1 MNEMIRSVLTLGLWR
16 LGIIPAVKES
26 HMDSI
31 GLSPFRCLGIGLI
44 GFLVAAGCALA
55 QKPGTPPL
63 SANDVSW
70 LFPAPVRAADF
81 DNLISMR
88 DLATRKSRDQK
99 NSDRVWPDAVFKQ
112 FLAIAASP
120 AAQAGGNQIGLPA
133 EAQSIDAWYIA
144 GIRMDAGAPGLSDD
158 IRGQFGQSPE
168 IRLIVQP
175 VTRNADGTPKVLDF
189 AAHLIFDFVGK
200 ADNPAQTG
208 CLPRPTPDLAAFKE
222 IVAELAALRTKLS
235 KGSLGS
241 RVITS
246 GVPLGLHPGLADA
259 STARKVRQEMQS
271 FLERHVSAERLDAM
285 AIVGIPAGAPAPWM
299 FLSMEK
305 VPAGAVPAL
314 PNGGFVPVPG
324 PTLDGQHFAQMLNL
338 VGKVPPVVPAPNTNN
353 LNPITCSNAAAPGG
367 LPVAG
372 RRGSSTTELFVSPPP
387 AAANAKVI
395 LDLIAD
401 PAKSH
406 FFNTDCVSCHTE
418 TRRAMDLLP
427 LNQIAVVSGINPAV
441 LPNSDWNVRN
451 FGWSPVGAQAQST
464 VTRRTAAETAAVV
477 EYINSK
483 LLPK

>member
-1 MNEMIRSVLTLGLWR
+1 
-16 LGIIPAVKES
+16 
-26 HMDSI
+26 
-31 GLSPFRCLGIGLI
+31 LI
-44 GFLVAAGCALA
+44 AILVVAGAALA
-55 QKPGTPPL
+55 QKPATPPL

-81 DNLISMR
+81 DNLICMR

-99 NSDRVWPDAVFKQ
+99 GSDRIWPDAVFKQ

-120 AAQAGGNQIGLPA
+120 AAQAGGHQIGLPA
-133 EAQSIDAWYIA
+133 EAQSIDAWFIA

-175 VTRNADGTPKVLDF
+175 VTRNADGAPKVLDF

-200 ADNPAQTG
+200 ADVPAQTG
-208 CLPRPTPDLAAFKE
+208 CLPRPTPDLSAFKE
-222 IVAELAALRTKLS
+222 IVAELAALRTNLS
-235 KGSLGS
+235 KGNLGN
-241 RVITS
+241 RVITF
-246 GVPLGLHPGLADA
+246 GVPLGVHPGLADA
-259 STARKVRQEMQS
+259 TTARKVRQEMQA
-271 FLERHVSAERLDAM
+271 FLEKHISSQRLDAM
-285 AIVGIPAGAPAPWM
+285 AIVGIPAGATAPWM
-299 FLSMEK
+299 FLSMTK
-305 VPAGAVPAL
+305 VPPRAVPAL

-324 PTLDGQHFAQMLNL
+324 PTLDGQQFAQMLNL
-338 VGKVPPVVPAPNTNN
+338 VGKLPPVVPAPTTNN

-372 RRGSSTTELFVSPPP
+372 RSGSSTTELFVSPPP
-387 AAANAKVI
+387 AADKAKII

-441 LPNSDWNVRN
+441 LPNGDWNVRN
-451 FGWSPVGAQAQST
+451 FGWSPAGAQAQST
-464 VTRRTAAETAAVV
+464 ATRRTAAETAAVV